1 MSTPP
6 RRSGCPA
13 ALLTLVVLSA
23 AIPPVG
29 AEGLPVT
36 PANRKDPVRFQE
48 EIQPFLAANCTACHN
63 AKVREGGL
71 MLDSVK
77 AILTGGDSGP
87 AAVPGKPAESTVFLR
102 ATHRLDDAMP
112 PAGNKVGAKNLSPEQ
127 LGLLERWIA
136 EGAAAGPAV
145 VRAPIAWQPL
155 PPGVGGVMAVDSTA
169 DGRRTVAARGGRVSL
184 FDTSSGTLLG
194 PLVDPAVSGAGPAA
208 GLAHRD
214 IVSAVA
220 FAPAGDLLATAS
232 FRTVKLWRRRPPA
245 RIAEIADTAPATA
258 LAVASSGS
266 TAAIGLADGRI
277 VIVGVV
283 DGKPVR
289 MLSSHTAAVTGLA
302 FSADAATLLSCGRD
316 GVITATRVADGAA
329 VGKLTRTGEVRA
341 ITLVNGGTRLAAAES
356 DNVIRV
362 WQLPLP
368 EPTAQPPATPVQP
381 VKELGGMPQPSV
393 ALAELPSMSG
403 HLVAACNDG
412 NARLWNAD
420 AGSVV
425 RQFAHGGPIVALAVS
440 PDGTRLA
447 TVGTIPGLKLWDTAN
462 GNLVAEPKGDHRLVE
477 SQRLSDIAIAVLKQD
492 VDFAKG
498 QVTAAEKA
506 VQTAADE
513 SKQAAEKQ
521 AAADKTLTEKKTAL
535 DAALKAKQD
544 ADAKAAQA
552 AAAGPLLTEAHATA
566 VKTAAAATANA
577 EAAAA
582 SLTAFTKLGADPAAA
597 EPLKA
602 AQAAVAAAN
611 AAKTAADQAVVQA
624 AGQLEKAK
632 ARADETAKQAAEAT
646 KAKDAADEAFKQA
659 EIGVTSAKRAVEFA
673 AEQSK
678 KSAADVPLRKTD
690 VTTVEA
696 ALAKATEDRKKIDA
710 DTTAAVKPA
719 VAVAFAADGR
729 GLACLGADGRM
740 TVVGTNDGQIRD
752 AWDAARPAVPA
763 GAPAAIVFAA
773 GRRLV
778 VAGVS
783 VPAAVWDTSETWSLE
798 RKIGGEATPPAA
810 DDDPQGPPIDVVT
823 ALAFSPDGRLLAT
836 GSGRTSRSGEIKF
849 WNVGDGTLARGLPLA
864 HSDTVMALEFSRRGD
879 LLASGG
885 ADRFVKVHAVAD
897 GKFVKSFEGH
907 TGHVLG
913 VAWQAHGRRLASA
926 GADGAIKVWDFI
938 TGEQQ
943 RTIAVGKKE
952 VTAVR
957 FIAPGEELL
966 AASGEPAV
974 RLYNAGSGG
983 SVREFPAA
991 GDFVQAV
998 AATPVCAVAAAQDGK
1013 LRIWNLT
1020 NATALHTLEPAPA
1033 P

>member
-1 MSTPP
+1 MMTLP
-6 RRSGCPA
+6 RCIRFPA
-13 ALLTLVVLSA
+13 AVLALWITAAAPTLFA
-23 AIPPVG
+23 AD
-29 AEGLPVT
+29 GLPVT
-36 PANRKDPVRFQE
+36 PPSRKDPVRFQE
-48 EIQPFLAANCTACHN
+48 EVQPFLAANCTACHN

-77 AILTGGDSGP
+77 AILAGGDSGP
-87 AAVPGKPAESTVFLR
+87 AAVAGKPADSTIFLR

-112 PAGNKVGAKNLSPEQ
+112 PAGNKVGAKNLTPEQ

-136 EGAAAGPAV
+136 EGANAGPAI
-145 VRAPIAWQPL
+145 VRGPIAWQPL
-155 PPGVGGVMAVDSTA
+155 PPGVGGVLAIDSTS
-169 DGRRTVAARGGRVSL
+169 DGRRTVAARGGRVNL
-184 FDTSSGTLLG
+184 FDTSSGGLLAA
-194 PLVDPAVSGAGPAA
+194 LVDPAVSGPGPAA
-208 GLAHRD
+208 ELAHRD
-214 IVSAVA
+214 VVSAVA

-232 FRTVKLWRRRPPA
+232 FRTIKLWRLKPPA
-245 RIAEIADTAPATA
+245 RVAEIADTAPATA
-258 LAVASSGS
+258 LAVTASGS
-266 TAAIGLADGRI
+266 TAAFGLGDGRV
-277 VIVGVV
+277 VIANAV

-289 MLSSHTAAVTGLA
+289 TLSAHTGAVTGLA
-302 FSADAATLLSCGRD
+302 LSADAATLFSCGRD
-316 GVITATRVADGAA
+316 GVIVATRLADGVAI
-329 VGKLTRTGEVRA
+329 GKLARSGEVRA

-356 DNVIRV
+356 DNVVRV

-368 EPTAQPPATPVQP
+368 DPAAQPPAPPQP
-381 VKELGGMPQPSV
+381 VKELGGVPQPTV

-403 HLVAACNDG
+403 HLVAACQDG

-425 RQFAHGGPIVALAVS
+425 RQFAHGGPLAALAVS

-447 TVGTIPGLKLWDTAN
+447 TVGGVPGVKLWDTAK
-462 GNLVAEPKGDHRLVE
+462 GTMIAEPKGDRLLLE
-477 SQRLSDIAIAVLKQD
+477 AQRLSDIEVAVLKQD
-492 VDFAKG
+492 VEFAKA
-498 QVTAAEKA
+498 QVAAAEKA
-506 VQTAADE
+506 VQTAAEE
-513 SKQAAEKQ
+513 SKQAGEKQVAAEK
-521 AAADKTLTEKKTAL
+521 TLGEKKSAL
-535 DAALKAKQD
+535 DAAVKAKQT
-544 ADAKAAQA
+544 ADATATQA
-552 AAAGPLLTEAHATA
+552 AAAGPLLTEAHASA
-566 VKTAAAATANA
+566 MKTAAAAAANA

-582 SLTAFTKLGADPAAA
+582 SLAAFTKLGADPAAA

-611 AAKTAADQAVVQA
+611 TAKTAADQAVTQA

-632 ARADETAKQAAEAT
+632 ARVDETTKQAAEAT
-646 KAKDAADEAFKQA
+646 KAKDAADEASKQA

-678 KSAADVPLRKTD
+678 KAAADVPARKAD
-690 VTTVEA
+690 AAAVDA
-696 ALAKATEDRKKIDA
+696 ALAKAGEDRKKLDA
-710 DTTAAVKPA
+710 DAAAAAKPA
-719 VAVAFAADGR
+719 VAVAFTADGR
-729 GLACLGADGRM
+729 TLACLGADGRV
-740 TVVGTNDGQIRD
+740 TLIGASDGLIRE
-752 AWDAARPAVPA
+752 AWDAARPAVAA
-763 GAPAAIVFAA
+763 GSPAAIAFAA
-773 GRRLV
+773 GRRLL
-778 VAGVS
+778 VAGVG
-783 VPAAVWDTSETWSLE
+783 VPAAVWDASEMWTLE
-798 RKIGGEATPPAA
+798 RKIGGESTPPAG

-823 ALAFSPDGRLLAT
+823 ALVFSPDGRQLAA
-836 GSGRTSRSGEIKF
+836 GSGRTSRSGEIKV
-849 WNVGDGTLARGLPLA
+849 WNVGDGTLARSLPLA
-864 HSDTVMALEFSRRGD
+864 HSDTVMALAFSRRGD

-926 GADGAIKVWDFI
+926 GADGAVKVWDFVS
-938 TGEQQ
+938 GEQQ

-974 RLYNAGSGG
+974 RLYNAGNGN

-991 GDFVQAV
+991 GDFVQAA
-998 AATPVCAVAAAQDGK
+998 AATPSHAVAAAQDGK

-1033 P
+1033 R